1 MLYEL
6 LYPLKDQW
14 GPLNVFGYISFR
26 AAAAMTTAL
35 FLTLFLYPAF
45 IRWLRRRKLGQ
56 EVRDDGPQSHL
67 QKQGTPTMGGLL
79 IMVAIVGATLL
90 WGNLS
95 NPKLWMLLA
104 IGAGFLAVGFA
115 DDWNKISRKS
125 SAGLSGKA
133 RLAIEFV
140 SLCSVA
146 RPGRHWFRQRAEAGG
161 ARARRS
167 WPRRRQSAMGTH
179 RRSRCC
185 RLTLFYATVRTTSSP
200 TTSRESASL
209 SCSRR
214 LGPPPRRAPAGSRH
228 APTAAPAA
236 RPEIARRRRS
246 RCARG
251 VHASSPDFLH
261 VRAGCSG

>member
-79 IMVAIVGATLL
+79 IMVAIVVDAALGQSQQPQAV
-90 WGNLS
+90 
-95 NPKLWMLLA
+95 MLLA

-115 DDWNKISRKS
+115 DDEQDQSQEQRR
-125 SAGLSGKA
+125 ARA
-133 RLAIEFV
+133 RRLAIEFV
-140 SLCSVA
+140 
-146 RPGRHWFRQRAEAGG
+146 WTG
-161 ARARRS
+161 AVLWWGVEYMGIHSTEVPVPQERR
-167 WPRRRQSAMGTH
+167 T
-179 RRSRCC
+179 
-185 RLTLFYATVRTTSSP
+185 
-200 TTSRESASL
+200 
-209 SCSRR
+209 
-214 LGPPPRRAPAGSRH
+214 
-228 APTAAPAA
+228 
-236 RPEIARRRRS
+236 
-246 RCARG
+246 
-251 VHASSPDFLH
+251 
-261 VRAGCSG
+261 